1 MAVSHEI
8 KSQLAKL
15 LATEDLAVEHKKV
28 ETACFNVHTRV
39 LTLPM
44 WEKASNEVYDMLV
57 GHEVGHALY
66 TPDENWIKDRKIP
79 PQFVNIVE
87 DVRIEKL
94 MKRRYAGIS
103 KTFYRGYK
111 ELADEDFF
119 CLENEDISKMNLAD
133 RVNLY
138 FKIGNFCDISFQEYD
153 EMPIVRMI
161 DECETFEDV
170 LLSAEVLYKFCKK
183 EQQEQPKANIPQN
196 QNEQEGES
204 EDTSD
209 KQSEQQMGHSDP
221 EDQSEKD
228 NSENSEVNNS
238 YNDEFEGD
246 EEPETKTM
254 DNFEESLKGLIDQNS
269 TESGYYE
276 IPKVEIEK
284 IIIPNDEC
292 HEKCYESWRDVPVEE
307 FEYIDLKFN
316 EFKKSSQKE
325 VNYLIKEF
333 ECRKSADSY
342 ARATTSR
349 TGVLDTGKLHTY
361 RYNEDLFKK
370 VTVIPDGKN
379 HGLVFILD
387 WSGSMGNVMMDTIK
401 QLFSLVWFCK
411 KANIPFD
418 VYSFTNE
425 YPNMVYSEKETEQV
439 SEKKPGLFCLGTWF
453 SLMNI
458 LTSNTNSRELDK
470 QMKNIFRTAH
480 ALRTYVSY
488 PMPLGWGLSGT
499 PLNQSLVCLNEIL
512 PKFKKDNNV
521 QKVQCV
527 ILTDGEGAPLK
538 VYKEV
543 QRPWEEQPFIAEL
556 WPKEDSFLRDRKTG
570 NTYQLNGVF
579 DHYSNFTQ
587 TLLTNLRHRFP
598 DVNFIGIRIIPP
610 REGSSFIKIHT
621 SEQQYEKMMKVWK
634 KEKTI
639 SLNGTGYHK
648 YFGISSVSLAN
659 DSDFDVDKD
668 ATKTQIKNAF
678 VKSLKSKK
686 MNKKILGEFVE
697 LIA

>member
-44 WEKASNEVYDMLV
+44 WERASNEVYDMLV

-87 DVRIEKL
+87 DVRVEKL

-119 CLENEDISKMNLAD
+119 CLENEDVSKMNLAD

-138 FKIGNFCDISFQEYD
+138 FKIGSFCNISFREYD

-183 EQQEQPKANIPQN
+183 EQDNKVKTEMDSI
-196 QNEQEGES
+196 EGNS
-204 EDTSD
+204 EDSEGTSGEED
-209 KQSEQQMGHSDP
+209 SAESRQQDSQESNEIT
-221 EDQSEKD
+221 EDTQTSQQTFPSNIENEKD
-228 NSENSEVNNS
+228 AEV
-238 YNDEFEGD
+238 EV
-246 EEPETKTM
+246 KTA
-254 DNFEESLKGLIDQNS
+254 DNLEESLKDLIDQNS

-276 IPKVEIEK
+276 IPEVEIEK

-292 HEKCYESWRDVPVEE
+292 HEKCHESWKDVPVEC
-307 FEYIDLKFN
+307 FEHIDLQFN

-387 WSGSMGNVMMDTIK
+387 WSGSMENVMMDTIK

-425 YPNMVYSEKETEQV
+425 YPNLNYLQKETEQV

-470 QMKNIFRTAH
+470 QMKNIFRA
-480 ALRTYVSY
+480 AYGFKTYVPY

-499 PLNQSLVCLNEIL
+499 PLNQSLICLNEIL

-543 QRPWEEQPFIAEL
+543 QRTWEDKPFIAEL
-556 WPKEDSFLRDRKTG
+556 WPKQDSFLRDRKTG
-570 NTYQLNGVF
+570 NTYKLNGVF
-579 DHYSNFTQ
+579 DHYSYFTQ

-610 REGSSFIKIHT
+610 REASSFIKIHAY
-621 SEQQYEKMMKVWK
+621 EQQYDRLMKVWK
-634 KEKTI
+634 KEKTV
-639 SLNGTGYHK
+639 SLSNAGYHK
-648 YFGISSVSLAN
+648 YFGISSTSLSS
-659 DSDFDVDKD
+659 DSDFDVNKD